1 MGNTKGGNT
10 FIQLDMVFWAGGG
23 RVNEGD
29 APNIMDKFLQVDM
42 KKGFCHVLLVL
53 VISSEMNAGGLPNI

>member
-1 MGNTKGGNT
+1 
-10 FIQLDMVFWAGGG
+10 MVFWAGGG

-29 APNIMDKFLQVDM
+29 APNIMNKFLQVDM

-53 VISSEMNAGGLPNI
+53 VISSEMNTGGLPNI